1 MIEYDTLFVDGAQ
14 QSPVGADTITVIGA
28 ATGEVIGR
36 TPAAA
41 GADVDIAVAAAR
53 RNLADGVGW
62 AGWDSHRRADL
73 LDRIADEV
81 EARGS
86 EIAALVA
93 QQNGMPI
100 TTAMAVEVAIPIAVY
115 RYYAE
120 LARNTVF
127 SEVRPGLLGGS
138 ARVDRLPVGVIG
150 AIIPWNYPNLLTAFK
165 VAPALAAG
173 CAVVI
178 KPSPETVLD
187 TYLFADAVRAAGV
200 PPGVISLVP
209 GGPGIGRYLV
219 GHPGVDKVTFTGSTT
234 VGREIGARCGELL
247 RPVTLELGGK
257 SAAILLDDVDLAANA
272 EGLLQATLLNN
283 GQTCVAG
290 TRILAPRSRYAEVVD
305 FFADLCRSAAIGD
318 PLDPG
323 TVFGPMVTEAHR
335 ARVERYIARG
345 VADGARL
352 VSGGGRPE
360 HLDRGWFVQ
369 PTVFADVDPASVIAR
384 EEIFGPVL
392 SVLPYDSVDEAIALA
407 NDSDYGLAGTVWTAD
422 RDSARPVADA
432 IDSGTFGINY
442 FMLDPVA
449 PFGGTKASGL
459 GRELGPEG
467 LAACLKAKTTYRQS
481 DTPPGPES
489 PSPAHILRT
498 VPEGASPCPSPFI
511 RR

>member
-1 MIEYDTLFVDGAQ
+1 MIEHDTLFVDGAQ
-14 QSPVGADTITVIGA
+14 RSPAGADTITVIGA

-36 TPAAA
+36 TPAA
-41 GADVDIAVAAAR
+41 GEADVDAAVAAAR
-53 RNLADGVGW
+53 RALTDKAGW
-62 AGWDSHRRADL
+62 AGWDPGRRADL
-73 LDRIADEV
+73 LDRLADEV

-86 EIAALVA
+86 EAAALVA

-100 TTAMAVEVAIPIAVY
+100 TTALAVEAAIPVAVY
-115 RYYAE
+115 RYYAD
-120 LARNTVF
+120 LARNTEF

-150 AIIPWNYPNLLTAFK
+150 AIVPWNYPNLLTAFK

-178 KPSPETVLD
+178 KPGPETVLD
-187 TYLFADAVRAAGV
+187 TYLFADAVSAASV
-200 PPGVISLVP
+200 PPGVISIVP
-209 GGPGIGRYLV
+209 GAADIGRYLV
-219 GHPGVDKVTFTGSTT
+219 GHPGVDKVTFTGSTE
-234 VGREIGARCGELL
+234 VGRQIGASCGQLL

-257 SAAILLDDVDLAANA
+257 SAAILLDDVDLAVNA
-272 EGLLQATLLNN
+272 DGLFQATLLNN
-283 GQTCVAG
+283 GQTCVAN
-290 TRILAPRSRYAEVVD
+290 TRILAPRGRYAEAVD
-305 FFADLCRSAAIGD
+305 FFAELCRSAAVGD

-323 TVFGPMVTEAHR
+323 TLVGPMVTEAHR

-352 VSGGGRPE
+352 VSGGGRPQR
-360 HLDRGWFVQ
+360 LDRGWFVQ
-369 PTVFADVDPASVIAR
+369 PTVFADVDPGSVIAR

-407 NDSDYGLAGTVWTAD
+407 NASDYGLAGTVWTAD
-422 RDSARPVADA
+422 PDSARPVADA

-467 LAACLKAKTTYRQS
+467 LAACLKSKTTHS
-481 DTPPGPES
+481 
-489 PSPAHILRT
+489 L
-498 VPEGASPCPSPFI
+498 V
-511 RR
+511 